1 MLLPWPQVDPAL
13 PYPISNLPHA
23 LGLAAILVL
32 PTVKAAAQDLGQCRE
47 NRLSG
52 APVNPAKSAL
62 WHQQFAARDQAL
74 MNRIAGQWVS
84 ELISDIDG
92 NRMINRQIQSLD
104 GSGAYG
110 CRDETCA
117 LTYPQMPCS
126 TDQGYGRWAALPQ
139 QGGSFQ
145 LARTVSDLNRQ
156 EECIGATMQLQG
168 PDVMLDS
175 QTGQVLAQR
184 MQ

>member
-104 GSGAYG
+104 GSGVYG
-110 CRDETCA
+110 DRDET
-117 LTYPQMPCS
+117 
-126 TDQGYGRWAALPQ
+126 
-139 QGGSFQ
+139 
-145 LARTVSDLNRQ
+145 VH
-156 EECIGATMQLQG
+156 
-168 PDVMLDS
+168 
-175 QTGQVLAQR
+175 
-184 MQ
+184 